1 MKWLVDT
8 NILLSSA
15 QTDHPVY
22 GNVARV
28 VRVLLSRGDELL
40 VIAQNVIEFW
50 AVATRPIANNGLGLT
65 TAQAAQELTKLK
77 VLFAIL
83 PDNADILPEWE
94 QLVIRHEVLGK
105 QVYDARLV
113 AAMQV
118 HNLTHLL
125 TFNTS
130 DFKRFTTITAV
141 SPQSLTLEDAEKN
154 G

>member
-1 MKWLVDT
+1 VKWLVDT

-15 QTDHPVY
+15 QTSHPVY
-22 GNVARV
+22 GNVSRV
-28 VRVLLSRGDELL
+28 VRILLTRGDELF

-50 AVATRPIANNGLGLT
+50 AVATRPIANNGFGLT
-65 TAQAAQELTKLK
+65 TAQATQELTKLK

-83 PDNADILPEWE
+83 PDTADILPEWE
-94 QLVIRHEVLGK
+94 QLVVKHKVLGK

-113 AAMQV
+113 AAMIV

-125 TFNTS
+125 TFNAN
-130 DFKRFTTITAV
+130 DFKRFSFITAA
-141 SPQSLTLEDAEKN
+141 SPQTILKAEN